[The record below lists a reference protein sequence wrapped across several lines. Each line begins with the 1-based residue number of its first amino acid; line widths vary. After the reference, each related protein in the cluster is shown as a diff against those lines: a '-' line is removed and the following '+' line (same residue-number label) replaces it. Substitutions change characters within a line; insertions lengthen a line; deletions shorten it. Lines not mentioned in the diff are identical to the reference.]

1 MDNGSDLF
9 IIHYQLSVKK
19 MAYLQ
24 PDKTG
29 KVYLPAIRVAKESG
43 EKLVCL
49 TAYDYPTAR
58 IVDEAGVD
66 MILVGDSIGNVIHG
80 YGNTIPVSL
89 DEIVTALIA
98 VKRGTERAMVI
109 ADMPYGSYHVNE
121 DESVRNAL
129 KLMKYGGAEAVKLE
143 GGRNRVKLVQ
153 RLVDEEIPVIAH
165 IGLTPQSVY
174 KLGGYRVQGRTA
186 EQAKR
191 LIEDAKMLE
200 EAGAFAIVLE
210 LVPREVAEIITKDLE
225 ISTIGIGAGAECDIQ
240 VLVLHD
246 LVGMTFGRQPRFVR
260 QYSSV
265 RDVMTAAIQSWT
277 SDVKNGTYPNEKESY
292 GLTEETKKELE
303 IN

>member
-1 MDNGSDLF
+1 
-9 IIHYQLSVKK
+9 

-24 PDKTG
+24 PDKPE
-29 KVYLPAIRVAKESG
+29 KVYLPAIRAAKEKG

-58 IVDEAGVD
+58 IVDEAGAD

-80 YGNTIPVSL
+80 YGNTIPVTL
-89 DEIVTALIA
+89 DEIVSALIA
-98 VKRGTERAMVI
+98 VKRATERAMVV
-109 ADMPYGSYHVNE
+109 ADLPYGTYHVSPE
-121 DESVRNAL
+121 ETVRNAL
-129 KLMKYGGAEAVKLE
+129 RLMKYGGAEAIKME
-143 GGRNRVKLVQ
+143 GGRNRVDLVK
-153 RLVDEEIPVIAH
+153 RLVDEEIPVVAH

-191 LIEDAKMLE
+191 LIEDAKLLE

-210 LVPREVAEIITKDLE
+210 LVPREVAEIITNELK
-225 ISTIGIGAGAECDIQ
+225 ISTIGIGAGKECDIQ

-260 QYSSV
+260 QYANI
-265 RDVMTAAIQSWT
+265 RDVMTEAIKNWS
-277 SDVKNGTYPNEKESY
+277 SDVKNGQYPSESESY
-292 GLTEETKKELE
+292 GLTEDTKADLAKLQD
-303 IN
+303 

>member
-1 MDNGSDLF
+1 
-9 IIHYQLSVKK
+9 

-24 PDKTG
+24 PDKPE
-29 KVYLPAIRVAKESG
+29 KVYLPAIRAAKEKG

-66 MILVGDSIGNVIHG
+66 MILVGDSIGNTVHG

-89 DEIVTALIA
+89 DEICSALIA
-98 VKRGTERAMVI
+98 VKRGTERAMVV
-109 ADMPYGSYHVNE
+109 ADMPYGTYHVSA
-121 DESVRNAL
+121 DETVRNAL
-129 KLMKYGGAEAVKLE
+129 LLMKHGGAEAIKLE
-143 GGRNRVKLVQ
+143 GGRNRVDLVK
-153 RLVDEEIPVIAH
+153 RLVDEEIPVVAH

-186 EQAKR
+186 EQARR

-210 LVPREVAEIITKDLE
+210 LVPREVAAIITKELE
-225 ISTIGIGAGAECDIQ
+225 ISTIGIGAGKECDIQ

-260 QYSSV
+260 QYADV
-265 RDVMTAAIQSWT
+265 HDVMTGAIQNWT
-277 SDVKNGTYPNEKESY
+277 NDVKTGAYPSETESY

-303 IN
+303 IE

>member
-1 MDNGSDLF
+1 
-9 IIHYQLSVKK
+9 

-24 PDKTG
+24 PDKEG
-29 KVYLPAIRVAKESG
+29 KVYLPAIRAAKERG

-66 MILVGDSIGNVIHG
+66 MILVGDSMGNVIHG

-89 DEIVTALIA
+89 DEIISACIA

-109 ADMPYGSYHVNE
+109 ADMPFGTYHVNE
-121 DESVRNAL
+121 DDSVKNAL
-129 KLMKYGGAEAVKLE
+129 RLMKYGGAEAVKLE
-143 GGRNRVKLVQ
+143 GGRNRVELVK
-153 RLVDEEIPVIAH
+153 RLVNEEIPVVAH

-174 KLGGYRVQGRTA
+174 KMGGYRVQGRTA
-186 EQAKR
+186 EQAKL

-200 EAGAFAIVLE
+200 DAGAFAIVLE
-210 LVPREVAEIITKDLE
+210 LVPREVAAMITAELE
-225 ISTIGIGAGAECDIQ
+225 MSTIGIGAGLECDIQ

-260 QYSSV
+260 QYANI
-265 RDVMTAAIQSWT
+265 RDVMTDAIHRWT
-277 SDVKNGTYPNEKESY
+277 ADVKSGAYPNEKESY
-292 GLTEETKKELE
+292 GLTDETKKEMSA
-303 IN
+303 

>member
-1 MDNGSDLF
+1 
-9 IIHYQLSVKK
+9 

-24 PDKTG
+24 PDAPE
-29 KVYLPAIRVAKESG
+29 KVYLPAIRAAKEKG

-66 MILVGDSIGNVIHG
+66 IILVGDSIGNVIHG

-89 DEIVTALIA
+89 DEITSACIA
-98 VKRGTERAMVI
+98 VKRATERAMVI
-109 ADMPYGSYHVNE
+109 ADMPYGTYHVNDSE
-121 DESVRNAL
+121 TVRNAL
-129 KLMKYGGAEAVKLE
+129 RLMKYGGAEAVKLE
-143 GGRNRVKLVQ
+143 GGRNRVDLVK
-153 RLVDEEIPVIAH
+153 RLVDEEIPVCAH

-174 KLGGYRVQGRTA
+174 KMGGYRVQGRTA
-186 EQAKR
+186 DAAKR

-210 LVPREVAEIITKDLE
+210 LVPREVAEIITRELY
-225 ISTIGIGAGAECDIQ
+225 ISTIGIGAGLECDIQ

-260 QYSSV
+260 QYANV
-265 RDVMTAAIQSWT
+265 RQVMTEAIQNWT
-277 SDVKNGTYPNEKESY
+277 NDVKTGQYPSDKESY

-303 IN
+303 NL

>member
-1 MDNGSDLF
+1 
-9 IIHYQLSVKK
+9 

-24 PDKTG
+24 PDKEG
-29 KVYLPAIRVAKESG
+29 KVYLPAIRAAKEKG

-66 MILVGDSIGNVIHG
+66 MILVGDSMGNVIHG
-80 YGNTIPVSL
+80 YGNTIPVSI
-89 DEIVTALIA
+89 DEIISACIA

-109 ADMPYGSYHVNE
+109 ADMPFGSYHVNQ
-121 DESVRNAL
+121 DESVKNAL
-129 KLMKYGGAEAVKLE
+129 RLMKYGGAEAVKLE
-143 GGRNRVKLVQ
+143 GGRNRVDLVG
-153 RLVDEEIPVIAH
+153 RLVNEEIQVVAH

-174 KLGGYRVQGRTA
+174 KMGGYRVQGRTA

-200 EAGAFAIVLE
+200 EAGAFAVVLE
-210 LVPREVAEIITKDLE
+210 LVPREVAAMITKELT
-225 ISTIGIGAGAECDIQ
+225 ISTIGIGAGLDCDIQ

-260 QYSSV
+260 QYANV
-265 RDVMTAAIQSWT
+265 RQVMTDAIHAWTRDVK
-277 SDVKNGTYPNEKESY
+277 SDAYPNDKESY
-292 GLTEETKKELE
+292 GLTDETKKEMAAK
-303 IN
+303 

>member
-1 MDNGSDLF
+1 
-9 IIHYQLSVKK
+9 

-24 PDKTG
+24 PDKPE
-29 KVYLPAIRVAKESG
+29 KVYLPAIRAAKEKG

-58 IVDEAGVD
+58 IVDEAGTD

-89 DEIVTALIA
+89 DEIVSALIA

-109 ADMPYGSYHVNE
+109 ADLPYGTYHVNA
-121 DESVRNAL
+121 DETVRNAL

-143 GGRNRVKLVQ
+143 GGRNRVELVK
-153 RLVDEEIPVIAH
+153 RLVDEEIPVVAH

-191 LIEDAKMLE
+191 LIEDAKLLE

-210 LVPREVAEIITKDLE
+210 LVPREVAELITRELK
-225 ISTIGIGAGAECDIQ
+225 ISTIGIGAGLECDIQ

-246 LVGMTFGRQPRFVR
+246 LIGMTFGRLPRFVR
-260 QYSSV
+260 QYANI
-265 RDVMTAAIQSWT
+265 RDVMTEAIQNWSN
-277 SDVKNGTYPNEKESY
+277 DVKSGAYPNEKESY
-292 GLTEETKKELE
+292 GLTEETKAELDK
-303 IN
+303 IRN

>member
-1 MDNGSDLF
+1 
-9 IIHYQLSVKK
+9 

-24 PDKTG
+24 PDKPE
-29 KVYLPAIRVAKESG
+29 KVYLPAIRAAKEKG

-66 MILVGDSIGNVIHG
+66 MILVGDSMGNVIHG

-89 DEIVTALIA
+89 EEILSALIA
-98 VKRGTERAMVI
+98 VKRGTERAMVV
-109 ADMPYGSYHVNE
+109 ADMPYGTYHVS
-121 DESVRNAL
+121 DEETVRNAL

-143 GGRNRVKLVQ
+143 GGRNRVKLVK
-153 RLVDEEIPVIAH
+153 RLVDEEIPVVAH

-191 LIEDAKMLE
+191 LIEDAKLLE

-210 LVPREVAEIITKDLE
+210 LVPREVAEIITGNLE
-225 ISTIGIGAGAECDIQ
+225 ISTIGIGAGTNCDIQ

-246 LVGMTFGRQPRFVR
+246 LLGMTFGRQPRFVR
-260 QYSSV
+260 QYANL
-265 RDVMTAAIQSWT
+265 REVMTEAIQNWT
-277 SDVKNGTYPNEKESY
+277 KDVKNGDYPNEKESY
-292 GLTEETKKELE
+292 GLTAETKSELKLPDSAKD
-303 IN
+303 

>member
-1 MDNGSDLF
+1 
-9 IIHYQLSVKK
+9 

-24 PDKTG
+24 PDKEG
-29 KVYLPAIRVAKESG
+29 KVYLPAIRTAKENG

-66 MILVGDSIGNVIHG
+66 MILVGDSMGNVIHG

-89 DEIVTALIA
+89 DEITSACIA

-109 ADMPYGSYHVNE
+109 ADMPFGTYHINE
-121 DESVRNAL
+121 DESVKNAL
-129 KLMKYGGAEAVKLE
+129 RLMKYGGAEAVKLE
-143 GGRNRVKLVQ
+143 GGRNRVELVQ
-153 RLVDEEIPVIAH
+153 RLVNEEIPVVAH

-174 KLGGYRVQGRTA
+174 KMGGYRVQGRTA

-200 EAGAFAIVLE
+200 DAGAFSIVLE
-210 LVPREVAEIITKDLE
+210 LVPREVAQMITEELT
-225 ISTIGIGAGAECDIQ
+225 ISTIGIGAGPECDIQ

-260 QYSSV
+260 QYVNV
-265 RDVMTAAIQSWT
+265 RNVMTEAIQTWT
-277 SDVKNGTYPNEKESY
+277 NDVKSGAYPNDQESY
-292 GLTEETKKELE
+292 GLTEETLNELKAS
-303 IN
+303 

>member
-1 MDNGSDLF
+1 
-9 IIHYQLSVKK
+9 

-24 PDKTG
+24 PDKEG
-29 KVYLPAIRVAKESG
+29 KVYLPAIRAAKENG
-43 EKLVCL
+43 QKLVCL

-89 DEIVTALIA
+89 EEITSACIA

-109 ADMPYGSYHVNE
+109 ADMPFGTYHINE
-121 DESVRNAL
+121 DESVKNAL
-129 KLMKYGGAEAVKLE
+129 RLMKYGGAEAVKLE
-143 GGRNRVKLVQ
+143 GGRNRVDLVR
-153 RLVDEEIPVIAH
+153 RLVDEEIPVVAH

-174 KLGGYRVQGRTA
+174 KMGGYRVQGRTA

-191 LIEDAKMLE
+191 LIEDAKLLE

-210 LVPREVAEIITKDLE
+210 LVPREVAQMITDELS
-225 ISTIGIGAGAECDIQ
+225 ISTIGIGAGLGCDIQ

-260 QYSSV
+260 QYANV
-265 RDVMTAAIQSWT
+265 RDVMTDAIQNWAR
-277 SDVKNGTYPNEKESY
+277 DVRSGAYPADAESY
-292 GLTEETKKELE
+292 GLTEETLSELKKS
-303 IN
+303 